1 MLNSTQQIPS
11 LEVVYGAKV
20 GHSSSHMVFTITV
33 SDVDKSKKNSKLV
46 VTSGSDQNQD
56 IQAIGQTLQEVTIND
71 LFNFSK
77 KSNPRTG
84 ILQAIK
90 I

>member
-33 SDVDKSKKNSKLV
+33 SDVDKSQKKSKLV
-46 VTSGSDQNQD
+46 
-56 IQAIGQTLQEVTIND
+56 QAIGQTLQEVTIDD
-71 LFNFSK
+71 LFDFSK
-77 KSNPRTG
+77 KSNSRTG
-84 ILQAIK
+84 TSQAVK